1 MQPIR
6 IGCCEEAVEVDIRV
20 VSRTRLNRRRTMQA
34 NRAKWAFTTASVLFL
49 VAAVAS
55 FAGGNEGKTAF
66 LVLGVAFLAIAMR
79 IGRGSH
85 Q

>member
-1 MQPIR
+1 MQ
-6 IGCCEEAVEVDIRV
+6 VK
-20 VSRTRLNRRRTMQA
+20 
-34 NRAKWAFTTASVLFL
+34 RARWAFAAASGLFL

-66 LVLGVAFLAIAMR
+66 LVLGVAFLVIAMG